1 MTEQPHTPAPAGHT
15 PAPAGTS
22 APPPTL
28 TPEHD
33 NRRET
38 DAR

>member
-1 MTEQPHTPAPAGHT
+1 MTEQPHTSAPAGHT
-15 PAPAGTS
+15 SAPAGTP
-22 APPPTL
+22 AAAPTL
-28 TPEHD
+28 PPEHD